1 MTVWKGRT
9 GTSDI
14 LIWHGCQIILGKYL
28 LSSSFPQV
36 KNSPHLSGVS
46 GLATPIFIHLSK
58 LPGKILC
65 NVVAYVKKFTI
76 LFLTLVRKCPKKD
89 HKSCCFSSQPVA
101 PPFALV
107 AASGLSGRL

>member
-58 LPGKILC
+58 LLGRF
-65 NVVAYVKKFTI
+65 VAM
-76 LFLTLVRKCPKKD
+76 LLPM
-89 HKSCCFSSQPVA
+89 
-101 PPFALV
+101 
-107 AASGLSGRL
+107 